1 MLKSSSFEKKKI
13 GKTSKNCFFWAQF
26 ELQKG
31 QHGPCPK
38 WKTMFF
44 GRNNKSTDYQQ
55 LLETFYLIKI
65 SCLGWVMNLFL
76 FCVMFFI
83 KKGSFPAK
91 TAVNTFNAVSTRTES
106 VHIFQILYTRQFFCR
121 FLSHAFTLCV
131 HGRDNIE
138 GNN

>member
-1 MLKSSSFEKKKI
+1 
-13 GKTSKNCFFWAQF
+13 
-26 ELQKG
+26 
-31 QHGPCPK
+31 
-38 WKTMFF
+38 
-44 GRNNKSTDYQQ
+44 
-55 LLETFYLIKI
+55 
-65 SCLGWVMNLFL
+65 MNLFL

-91 TAVNTFNAVSTRTES
+91 TAVNTFNAVSTCTES

-138 GNN
+138 GNNKAKQVIIKQKHKNINKIDIFKLV